1 MLIVMKPNAAA
12 SEVDAVVN
20 VVEAVGLRAHP
31 MPGATRTAIGI
42 TGNEGPI
49 DGRRFENLPGVAEV
63 IRVTKPYK
71 LITLDLRPEKTVV
84 RVGDAIIGGSA
95 LAVISGPCAVESRE
109 QAFAIAEI
117 VQQSGARFFRGCVW
131 KPRTSPYTFQGLGD
145 KGWEIMADIR
155 QSFGLK
161 IVTEALE
168 VSHIDLIERCGDIIQ
183 IGARNMQNFS
193 LLRRAGRS
201 TLPVLLKRGM
211 AATLEEWLLAAE
223 YVMAEGNYNV
233 ILCERGVRTFAQHT
247 RNTLDLASV
256 PAIRR
261 ISHLP
266 VIVDPSH
273 GTGSAYMVTPLA
285 RAGIA
290 VGADGLMIEVHNKPE
305 LALSDGAQALTPA
318 EYLQLVAEVR
328 AIHELVSCSHGPVG
342 CVSTTQSD
350 QPQSAGYDFGQM
362 DLKHSSTTR
371 AAAHR

>member
-12 SEVDAVVN
+12 PEIEAVVN
-20 VVEAVGLRAHP
+20 VIQKVGLRPHP

-42 TGNEGPI
+42 TGNQGPV

-84 RVGDAIIGGSA
+84 RVGNATIGGNELAIIA
-95 LAVISGPCAVESRE
+95 GPCAIESHD
-109 QAFAIAEI
+109 QAFAVAEA
-117 VQQSGARFFRGCVW
+117 VQKSGARFFRGGVW
-131 KPRTSPYTFQGLGD
+131 KPRTSPYAFQGLGE
-145 KGWEIMADIR
+145 KGWEIITEIR
-155 QSFGLK
+155 QAFRLN

-168 VSHIDLIERCGDIIQ
+168 EPHIALIEQYGDVIQ

-193 LLRRAGRS
+193 LLRKAGRS
-201 TLPVLLKRGM
+201 KLPVLLKRGM

-223 YVMAEGNYNV
+223 YIMAEGNYNV

-285 RAGIA
+285 RAGVA
-290 VGADGLMIEVHNKPE
+290 VGADGLMVEVHNQPE
-305 LALSDGAQALTPA
+305 LALSDGAQALTPS
-318 EYLQLVAEVR
+318 EYAQLVGEVR
-328 AIHELVSCSHGPVG
+328 AIREV
-342 CVSTTQSD
+342 TTPIVNQSRLETKV
-350 QPQSAGYDFGQM
+350 A
-362 DLKHSSTTR
+362 
-371 AAAHR
+371 